1 MVGAMQGAAI
11 CQPHAHAGRPKE
23 NSPGFSAYKIGA
35 AKSVQAQNE
44 MIDIEHLSDDELRGS
59 RTSIRRCA
67 KNAITEAPVARRALT
82 SKLNQT
88 EADRLKHRP
97 ADKFALKSY
106 FPEPSTI
113 EQ

>member
-1 MVGAMQGAAI
+1 LPAARARRTTERKQSRLLGI
-11 CQPHAHAGRPKE
+11 QDRCREAR
-23 NSPGFSAYKIGA
+23 
-35 AKSVQAQNE
+35 VQAQNE